1 MMKKKQIKKLAQQIL
16 EQEAIIAD
24 KNSLDESVKSA
35 KEKIENI
42 IASLNFID
50 IILLDDYIMENNIRA
65 NKL

>member
-1 MMKKKQIKKLAQQIL
+1 MKKKQIKKLAQQIL

-50 IILLDDYIMENNIRA
+50 IILLDDYIMEN
-65 NKL
+65 KYLTK

>member
-50 IILLDDYIMENNIRA
+50 IILLDDYIMEN
-65 NKL
+65 KYLTK